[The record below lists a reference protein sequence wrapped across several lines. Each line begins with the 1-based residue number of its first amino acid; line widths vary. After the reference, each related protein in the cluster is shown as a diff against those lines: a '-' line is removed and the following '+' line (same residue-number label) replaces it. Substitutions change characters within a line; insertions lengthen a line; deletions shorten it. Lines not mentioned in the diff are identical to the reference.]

1 MNANL
6 QKAKNSL
13 IKNGYTCVLFNGTKE
28 YSSTL
33 RGVKPLIDFLESD
46 INFKGFVAAD
56 KTVGAG
62 AAYLYVLL
70 GVGAVY
76 ARIIS
81 EPAVA
86 VLQAHG
92 IRVECDRI
100 VPNIINRRGDGIC
113 PFEAAVMEIPEPN
126 EAYRAILRKM
136 QEMNIPIQ

>member
-1 MNANL
+1 MNVNL

-13 IKNGYTCVLFNGTKE
+13 IKNGYTCVLSDGTKE

-70 GVGAVY
+70 KVESVF
-76 ARIIS
+76 ARVIS
-81 EPAVA
+81 EAGEK
-86 VLQAHG
+86 VLKQNG
-92 IRVECDRI
+92 ISVFYDTK
-100 VPNIINRRGDGIC
+100 VPYIINRAGNGAC
-113 PFEAAVMEIPEPN
+113 PIETAVKDAISPEN
-126 EAYRAILRKM
+126 ALATIKQTL
-136 QEMNIPIQ
+136 QELNSK